1 MEQFV
6 LVPAC
11 VYNKSV
17 STQSVTKQKLRNFQ
31 SIKLNNL
38 PRTKLIL

>member
-6 LVPAC
+6 PVPAS

-17 STQSVTKQKLRNFQ
+17 TTQLLKSRNFQ

>member
-6 LVPAC
+6 LVPASQ
-11 VYNKSV
+11 YNKSL
-17 STQSVTKQKLRNFQ
+17 TAQLLQSRNFQ